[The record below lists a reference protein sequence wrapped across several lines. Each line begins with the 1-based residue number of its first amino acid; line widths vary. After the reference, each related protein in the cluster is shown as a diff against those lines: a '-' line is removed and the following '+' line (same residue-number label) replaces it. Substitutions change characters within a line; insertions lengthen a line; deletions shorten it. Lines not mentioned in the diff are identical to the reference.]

1 LIVLPRQGAHWQV
14 AFALAGLGLLT
25 RPAAVSGVAVAT
37 LVWVETG
44 VERESA
50 DGAEGWRKLKA
61 GDRVRTGDRLRT
73 AQDGLARLEFPW
85 MSVTVGPATVFH
97 IPAEV
102 VLSTVLGQGR
112 AEFEARGREIVKVRT
127 AEAEIRGA
135 GRLVV
140 RREGGRTLVTAMAM
154 DGTFSVEASGETVV
168 LKGGEGTSI
177 RDGEPPSSAQKLP
190 EAPERV
196 RPGSDPLYVS
206 SGQPVALDW
215 SPAAPASHVQVMSL
229 GSDDVLIAR
238 DVGPPPYALVIP
250 WEGTYRWR
258 VSSRDAQGLEGRP
271 SEAGYICVVE
281 K

>member
-1 LIVLPRQGAHWQV
+1 LIVRLGRNVPWAATLAALGGAGL
-14 AFALAGLGLLT
+14 LAG
-25 RPAAVSGVAVAT
+25 PSAVSGITVAT
-37 LVWVETG
+37 LAWVEAG

-50 DGAEGWRKLKA
+50 DAQGWRKLKA

-73 AQDGLARLEFPW
+73 PQDGLARLEFPW
-85 MSVTVGPATVFH
+85 MSITIGPATVLH

-140 RREGGRTLVTAMAM
+140 RRERGRTLVTAMAM
-154 DGTFSVEASGETVV
+154 DGTFRVEAFGETVV
-168 LKGGEGTSI
+168 LQGGEGTTV
-177 RDGEPPSSAQKLP
+177 RDGEVPTPAQRLP
-190 EAPERV
+190 EAPERI

-206 SGQPVALDW
+206 NGQPVTLDW
-215 SPAAPASHVQVMSL
+215 SPAAPTSHVQVMPL
-229 GSDDVLIAR
+229 DSDEVLMER
-238 DVGPPPYALVIP
+238 DVGSPPYALVIP

-258 VSSRDAQGLEGRP
+258 ISSRDAQGLEGRP
-271 SEAGYICVVE
+271 SEAGVICVVE